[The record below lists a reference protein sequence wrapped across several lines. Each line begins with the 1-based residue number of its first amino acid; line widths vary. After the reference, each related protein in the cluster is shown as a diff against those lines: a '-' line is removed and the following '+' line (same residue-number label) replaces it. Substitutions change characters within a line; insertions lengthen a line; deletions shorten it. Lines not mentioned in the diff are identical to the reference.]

1 MSAPVPRKDNYA
13 ACVKEIMPFGS
24 GPAGPEIVHIAIWY
38 DYCGNKPNTNERAG
52 LTARVYSSIIIFAH
66 TSHAQEAE
74 TRSQGSCSAA
84 TGLLGP
90 PSRTGH
96 RRTVSDSRVLRS
108 PRPGSGEVRNAA
120 PGANRRNASQPIS
133 SRLRVL
139 TALLLPSA
147 GYFPTGRPA
156 GADAPEARAQASS
169 QTHWRGARLPSAGAS
184 GRSLFTPGAAGFA
197 PPGSLWQHGSA
208 THH

>member
-38 DYCGNKPNTNERAG
+38 DYCGNKPYTNERAG
-52 LTARVYSSIIIFAH
+52 LTARAYWSIIIFTH

-74 TRSQGSCSAA
+74 TRSQVSGSAA
-84 TGLLGP
+84 TGLLEP

-108 PRPGSGEVRNAA
+108 PRPGSGEARNAA
-120 PGANRRNASQPIS
+120 PGANRGNAGQPIGRHL
-133 SRLRVL
+133 RLFG
-139 TALLLPSA
+139 ALL
-147 GYFPTGRPA
+147 
-156 GADAPEARAQASS
+156 
-169 QTHWRGARLPSAGAS
+169 
-184 GRSLFTPGAAGFA
+184 
-197 PPGSLWQHGSA
+197 
-208 THH
+208 